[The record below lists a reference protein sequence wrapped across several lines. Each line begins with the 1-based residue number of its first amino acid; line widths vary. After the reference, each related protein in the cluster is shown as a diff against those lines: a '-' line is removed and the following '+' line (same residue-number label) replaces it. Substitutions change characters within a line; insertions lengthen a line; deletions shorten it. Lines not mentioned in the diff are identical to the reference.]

1 MIERVHYLESI
12 FTNELIVSVHEH
24 LHIVSP
30 AEVEGRV
37 YDVISGVVPLQVL
50 HKSDPVHREV
60 DGLQVVDGTVHVVVG
75 GRVVDENNVV
85 VLVFLLDYRP
95 HDLDVSVVLDVVM
108 TEYSNAEAHLLA
120 NRLVV
125 VDLILLAILLVLKL
139 LDGMVFR

>member
-1 MIERVHYLESI
+1 MVERVHYLESI
-12 FTNELIVSVHEH
+12 FTNELVVSVHEH

-30 AEVEGRV
+30 AEVKGRV

-60 DGLQVVDGTVHVVVG
+60 DGLQVVDGPVHVVIG

-85 VLVFLLDYRP
+85 VLVLLLHYRP

-108 TEYSNAEAHLLA
+108 TEYSYAEAHLLV
-120 NRLVV
+120 N
-125 VDLILLAILLVLKL
+125 
-139 LDGMVFR
+139 